1 MNLLKL
7 GVYSTFNLRRWFDEF
22 SFSIN
27 MFEVSRY
34 VYVTVSVEAT
44 LLIRSYLN
52 IFFKQIIIVV
62 VTLLWLDTYVE
73 YVTDFLLKVFF

>member
-1 MNLLKL
+1 
-7 GVYSTFNLRRWFDEF
+7 
-22 SFSIN
+22 

-62 VTLLWLDTYVE
+62 VTLL
-73 YVTDFLLKVFF
+73 